1 MLKTRVATA
10 VVLAVLLLVALFA
23 LPPAGWL
30 AFALAVGA
38 AAAWEWAGLA
48 RAAASSRLAYA
59 VATVAA
65 AAALAVFAGLHE
77 GAASAPLL
85 VPVYGAAALFW
96 LFGATAWL
104 WRLPPAPSVALVLV
118 LGWLVL
124 IPTLLALVELRN
136 AGPVL
141 LLAIMVTVWIAD
153 IAAYFAGRAFGRR
166 KLAPRVSPG
175 KSWEGVAGAFAATTA
190 YALAW
195 RTFGPDFLPAL
206 PPVLA
211 HPAGFVLFVWIL
223 TAASILG
230 DLLESALKRQAGL
243 KDSSGLLPG
252 HGGVL
257 DRIDA
262 LTPVLPL
269 AALAV
274 AR

>member
-10 VVLAVLLLVALFA
+10 VVLAVLLLAALFA

-48 RAAASSRLAYA
+48 RAAAPFRLAYA
-59 VATVAA
+59 AATVAA
-65 AAALAVFAGLHE
+65 AAALAVFAGLPE
-77 GAASAPLL
+77 GAARAPLL
-85 VPVYGAAALFW
+85 VPVYAAAALFW

-104 WRLPPAPSVALVLV
+104 WRLPQAPSAVLVLV

-141 LLAIMVTVWIAD
+141 LLAIMVIVWIAD
-153 IAAYFAGRAFGRR
+153 IAAYFAGRAFGRH

-175 KSWEGVAGAFAATTA
+175 KSWEGVAGAFAATSA

-195 RTFGPDFLPAL
+195 RALGPDLLPAL

-211 HPAGFVLFVWIL
+211 HPAGFVVFVWIL